1 MEFPIKHV
9 KYTIRHAVN
18 AFFTVRVKALPV

>member
-18 AFFTVRVKALPV
+18 AFFTVRVKVHLG